1 MQLIVYVKEW
11 RKRKILIL
19 ILFLILILISLKKE
33 IITMWLDVM
42 SSPYGANNY

>member
-19 ILFLILILISLKKE
+19 ILFLILILISLK
-33 IITMWLDVM
+33 
-42 SSPYGANNY
+42 GNHNNVARRHVQSLWG